1 MAKHDRT
8 GRQHRQ
14 WLEEARKHQKRGDLE
29 GMLSALL
36 RLPPP
41 LREELLP
48 SGAALFRQAVR
59 EQHRRGSW
67 RTLSTQA
74 VRADAEP
81 GLVERGAAPEE
92 AWATYWPLV
101 WAAGRARDWERARRL
116 WQPLTDPARAHAPLL
131 AGAMDGWLS
140 SEGSPAPEL
149 IAPALE
155 HLPPVDSLLGIE
167 PPSQRVSLPP
177 PRSLE
182 EVEGALLALC
192 ALEPF
197 PVFAHHTEAWA
208 RAAPAEVARAIWALA
223 GQLAA
228 RALWLRAAEGKGH
241 AALSEPASLLARAV
255 REGGAPEAL
264 STPTLQALR
273 VVAAGLARTVVSRIE
288 DAEPLCTL
296 AQAAALQPWA
306 QPWVVQAVSGLRFE
320 GAALPRA
327 LGLYQDLL
335 ARSANAP
342 LWASAFLAWCEQN
355 PQAPNAPGW
364 LQEGL
369 GRLVAT
375 EASSLL
381 SWLGGAVPSARMELI
396 ECVASTCAPDLV
408 ESWVEVCWEGANEEL
423 RRELSEAVRILL
435 ERSRMKQGGRQ
446 LERLLRGARSLEDAE
461 RMLMGVEGA
470 MEQVYASMELTGDGL
485 RIWRRFAPR
494 VLTYQVEFLEEAVRH
509 ASSDAEAWDAAV
521 RYLEAHPGDMGHLEA
536 LRTMEM
542 FGRET
547 LARRILERWLE
558 RRATHVPA
566 LAEAAVAA
574 GRMNTPC
581 KYLHPVLEAFMR
593 ALAEQL
599 PARQAPVV
607 EQAKALAHEHGYRL
621 RKRRASRKKKAAS
634 TTARR
639 ASRSKK
645 KPAAE
650 GAAPPEESGRSPP
663 KAVSPEEGKEGS

>member
-1 MAKHDRT
+1 MVKHDRT

-14 WLEEARKHQKRGDLE
+14 WLEEARKYQKRGDLD

-48 SGAALFRQAVR
+48 SAASLFRQAVR
-59 EQHRRGSW
+59 EQHRRGAWS
-67 RTLSTQA
+67 TLGTQA
-74 VRADAEP
+74 MRADAEP
-81 GLVERGAAPEE
+81 GLVERGVAAEE

-116 WQPLTDPARAHAPLL
+116 WQPLTGPARAHASLL
-131 AGAMDGWLS
+131 ARTMEGWLS
-140 SEGSPAPEL
+140 SEGNPAPEL

-155 HLPPVDSLLGIE
+155 RLPPVDERLGME

-177 PRSLE
+177 PRSLQ

-197 PVFAHHTEAWA
+197 PVFASRAEAWA
-208 RAAPAEVARAIWALA
+208 RAAPTEVARAVWELA

-228 RALWLRAAEGKGH
+228 RELWLRVAEGKGH
-241 AALSEPASLLARAV
+241 AALAEPASLLARAV

-264 STPTLQALR
+264 SAPTLQALR
-273 VVAAGLARTVVSRIE
+273 VVAAGLARTVISRIE

-296 AQAAALQPWA
+296 AQAAALQPSA
-306 QPWVVQAVSGLRFE
+306 QPWVVQAVSALRFE

-327 LGLYQDLL
+327 LGLYQELL
-335 ARSANAP
+335 ARMANTP
-342 LWASAFLAWCEQN
+342 LWARAFRAWGEQS
-355 PQAPNAPGW
+355 PEAPNAPGW

-375 EASSLL
+375 QASSLL
-381 SWLGGAVPSARMELI
+381 SWLGGAVPSERRELI
-396 ECVASTCAPDLV
+396 QRVASTCAPELV
-408 ESWVEVCWEGANEEL
+408 ESWVEACWEGANEEL
-423 RRELSEAVRILL
+423 RRELSEAVGILL
-435 ERSRMKQGGRQ
+435 DRSRMKQGGRQ
-446 LERLLRGARSLEDAE
+446 LERLLRGVRNMENEE
-461 RMLMGVEGA
+461 RMRRGVVGA
-470 MEQVYASMELTGDGL
+470 LEQVYSSMKLTGDGL

-521 RYLEAHPGDMGHLEA
+521 RYLEAHPGDTGHLEA
-536 LRTMEM
+536 IRTMEAS
-542 FGRET
+542 GQEA

-558 RRATHVPA
+558 RRAAQVLA
-566 LAEAAVAA
+566 LAEAVMAA

-581 KYLHPVLEAFMR
+581 EYLHPVLEAFMR

-599 PARQAPVV
+599 PALQAPVV
-607 EQAKALAHEHGYRL
+607 EQARALAHEHGYRL

-645 KPAAE
+645 KPAGE
-650 GAAPPEESGRSPP
+650 GA
-663 KAVSPEEGKEGS
+663 KAVSPEEGEESS

>member
-1 MAKHDRT
+1 MVKHDRT

-14 WLEEARKHQKRGDLE
+14 WLEDARKYQKRGDLE

-67 RTLSTQA
+67 RMLSTQA
-74 VRADAEP
+74 VHADAEP

-92 AWATYWPLV
+92 ARATYWPLV
-101 WAAGRARDWERARRL
+101 WAAGHAHDWERARRL

-131 AGAMDGWLS
+131 ARAMDGWLS
-140 SEGSPAPEL
+140 SEGNPAPEF

-167 PPSQRVSLPP
+167 PPRQRVSLPP
-177 PRSLE
+177 PRSRE

-197 PVFAHHTEAWA
+197 PVFASRAEAWA
-208 RAAPAEVARAIWALA
+208 RAAPVEVARAIWELA

-228 RALWLRAAEGKGH
+228 RELWLRAAEGKGH
-241 AALSEPASLLARAV
+241 AALSESASLLARAV

-264 STPTLQALR
+264 SAPTLQALR

-288 DAEPLCTL
+288 EAEPLCSL
-296 AQAAALQPWA
+296 ARAAALQPSA

-320 GAALPRA
+320 GPALPRA
-327 LGLYQDLL
+327 LGLYQELL

-342 LWASAFLAWCEQN
+342 LWARAFLAWCEQN
-355 PQAPNAPGW
+355 PEAPNAPGW

-369 GRLVAT
+369 GRLVST
-375 EASSLL
+375 EAPSLL
-381 SWLGGAVPSARMELI
+381 SWLGGAMPSERMKLI
-396 ECVASTCAPDLV
+396 ECVASTCAPGLV
-408 ESWVEVCWEGANEEL
+408 ESWVDVCWEDANEEL

-435 ERSRMKQGGRQ
+435 DRSRMKEGGRQ
-446 LERLLRGARSLEDAE
+446 LERLLRGARNMADAE
-461 RMLMGVEGA
+461 QLLMGVEEA
-470 MEQVYASMELTGDGL
+470 MELTGDGL

-521 RYLEAHPGDMGHLEA
+521 RYLEAHPGNTGHIEA
-536 LRTMEM
+536 LRTMDVS
-542 FGRET
+542 GREA

-558 RRATHVPA
+558 RRAANVLA
-566 LAEAAVAA
+566 LAEAVVAA

-581 KYLHPVLEAFMR
+581 KYLHPVLKAFML
-593 ALAEQL
+593 ALLEQL
-599 PARQAPVV
+599 PAVHAPVV
-607 EQAKALAHEHGYRL
+607 EQARVLAHEHGYRL
-621 RKRRASRKKKAAS
+621 RKRGASRKKKAAS
-634 TTARR
+634 ATARR
-639 ASRSKK
+639 TSRSKK
-645 KPAAE
+645 KS
-650 GAAPPEESGRSPP
+650 ESSPP
-663 KAVSPEEGKEGS
+663 KAVSPEDGEESS

>member
-1 MAKHDRT
+1 
-8 GRQHRQ
+8 
-14 WLEEARKHQKRGDLE
+14 
-29 GMLSALL
+29 
-36 RLPPP
+36 
-41 LREELLP
+41 
-48 SGAALFRQAVR
+48 
-59 EQHRRGSW
+59 
-67 RTLSTQA
+67 
-74 VRADAEP
+74 
-81 GLVERGAAPEE
+81 
-92 AWATYWPLV
+92 
-101 WAAGRARDWERARRL
+101 
-116 WQPLTDPARAHAPLL
+116 
-131 AGAMDGWLS
+131 
-140 SEGSPAPEL
+140 
-149 IAPALE
+149 
-155 HLPPVDSLLGIE
+155 
-167 PPSQRVSLPP
+167 SQRVSLPP

-192 ALEPF
+192 ALKPF
-197 PVFAHHTEAWA
+197 PVFASRAEAWA
-208 RAAPAEVARAIWALA
+208 RAAPAEVARAVWELA

-228 RALWLRAAEGKGH
+228 RELWLRAAEVKGH
-241 AALSEPASLLARAV
+241 AALSEPASLLALAV

-264 STPTLQALR
+264 SAPTLQALR

-296 AQAAALQPWA
+296 AQAAALQPSA

-327 LGLYQDLL
+327 LGLYQELL
-335 ARSANAP
+335 ARIANAP
-342 LWASAFLAWCEQN
+342 LWARAFLAWREQN
-355 PQAPNAPGW
+355 PEAPNAPGW

-381 SWLGGAVPSARMELI
+381 SWLGGAVPSERMELI

-408 ESWVEVCWEGANEEL
+408 ESWVDVCWEGANEEL

-435 ERSRMKQGGRQ
+435 DRSRMKQGGRQ
-446 LERLLRGARSLEDAE
+446 LERLLRGVRNMEDAE

-470 MEQVYASMELTGDGL
+470 MEQVYSSMKLTGDGL

-494 VLTYQVEFLEEAVRH
+494 VLTYRVEFLEEAVRH

-521 RYLEAHPGDMGHLEA
+521 RYLEAHPGNTGHIEA
-536 LRTMEM
+536 LRTMELS
-542 FGRET
+542 GREA

-558 RRATHVPA
+558 RRAANVLA
-566 LAEAAVAA
+566 LAEAVVAA
-574 GRMNTPC
+574 GRMSTPC

-593 ALAEQL
+593 ALSKQL
-599 PARQAPVV
+599 PALQAPVV
-607 EQAKALAHEHGYRL
+607 EQARALAHEHGYRL
-621 RKRRASRKKKAAS
+621 RKRGASRKKKAAS

-650 GAAPPEESGRSPP
+650 GAAPPKESERSPP
-663 KAVSPEEGKEGS
+663 KAVSPEEGEESS

>member
-1 MAKHDRT
+1 MVKHDRT

-14 WLEEARKHQKRGDLE
+14 LLEEARKYQKRGDVE

-67 RTLSTQA
+67 GALGTQA

-81 GLVERGAAPEE
+81 SLVERGVPPEE
-92 AWATYWPLV
+92 ACATYWPLV

-116 WQPLTDPARAHAPLL
+116 WQPLTGPARAHAPLL
-131 AGAMDGWLS
+131 AGAMDDWLS
-140 SEGSPAPEL
+140 SEGSPAPER

-155 HLPPVDSLLGIE
+155 HLSPVDSLLGIE

-197 PVFAHHTEAWA
+197 PVFASRAEAWA
-208 RAAPAEVARAIWALA
+208 RAAPAEVARAVWELA

-228 RALWLRAAEGKGH
+228 RELWLRAAGGKGH
-241 AALSEPASLLARAV
+241 ASFAEPASLLARAV
-255 REGGAPEAL
+255 REGGASEAL
-264 STPTLQALR
+264 SALTLQALR
-273 VVAAGLARTVVSRIE
+273 VAAAGLAQPVVSRLE

-296 AQAAALQPWA
+296 AQAAALQPSA

-327 LGLYQDLL
+327 LGLYQELL
-335 ARSANAP
+335 PRSMSAP
-342 LWASAFLAWCEQN
+342 LWARAFLVWCKQN
-355 PQAPNAPGW
+355 PEALNAPGW

-369 GRLVAT
+369 GRLAAT

-381 SWLGGAVPSARMELI
+381 SWLGGAVPSERMDLI
-396 ECVASTCAPDLV
+396 ECVASTCAPGLV
-408 ESWVEVCWEGANEEL
+408 ESWVDVCWEGANEEL
-423 RRELSEAVRILL
+423 RRELSEAITILL
-435 ERSRMKQGGRQ
+435 GRSRTKQGGRQ
-446 LERLLRGARSLEDAE
+446 LERLLRGVRNLEDAE
-461 RMLMGVEGA
+461 RMLMEVEGA
-470 MEQVYASMELTGDGL
+470 MEQVYSSMKLTGDGL

-494 VLTYQVEFLEEAVRH
+494 VLTYRVEFLEEAVRH
-509 ASSDAEAWDAAV
+509 ASSDAEAWAAAV
-521 RYLEAHPGDMGHLEA
+521 RYLEAHPGNTGYIEA
-536 LRTMEM
+536 LRTMEVLD
-542 FGRET
+542 REA
-547 LARRILERWLE
+547 LARRTLERWLE
-558 RRATHVPA
+558 GRAANVLA

-581 KYLHPVLEAFMR
+581 KYLHPVLEAFMQ

-599 PARQAPVV
+599 PASHAPVV
-607 EQAKALAHEHGYRL
+607 EQAQTLAHKHGYRL
-621 RKRRASRKKKAAS
+621 RKRGASRKKKAAS
-634 TTARR
+634 TPGHRT
-639 ASRSKK
+639 SRSKK
-645 KPAAE
+645 K
-650 GAAPPEESGRSPP
+650 SGRSPS
-663 KAVSPEEGKEGS
+663 KAVSPEDGEESS

>member
-1 MAKHDRT
+1 MVKHDRT

-14 WLEEARKHQKRGDLE
+14 WLEEARKYEKRGDLE

-59 EQHRRGSW
+59 EQHRRSSW
-67 RTLSTQA
+67 GTLGTQA

-92 AWATYWPLV
+92 TCATYWPLV

-116 WQPLTDPARAHAPLL
+116 WQPLTGPARAHAPLL
-131 AGAMDGWLS
+131 AQAMDDWLS

-197 PVFAHHTEAWA
+197 PVFASRAEAWA
-208 RAAPAEVARAIWALA
+208 RAAPAEVARAVWELA

-228 RALWLRAAEGKGH
+228 RELWLRAAEGKGH

-255 REGGAPEAL
+255 REGGAPESL
-264 STPTLQALR
+264 SAPTLQALR
-273 VVAAGLARTVVSRIE
+273 VVAAGLARPVVSRLE

-296 AQAAALQPWA
+296 AQAAALQPSA

-327 LGLYQDLL
+327 LGLYQELL
-335 ARSANAP
+335 PRSMNVP
-342 LWASAFLAWCEQN
+342 LWARAFLAWCEQN
-355 PQAPNAPGW
+355 PEAPNAPGW

-381 SWLGGAVPSARMELI
+381 SWLGGAEPSERMELL

-408 ESWVEVCWEGANEEL
+408 ESWVDVCWEGASEEL
-423 RRELSEAVRILL
+423 RRELSEAISILL
-435 ERSRMKQGGRQ
+435 NRSRMKQGGRQ
-446 LERLLRGARSLEDAE
+446 LERLLRDVRSLEDAE
-461 RMLMGVEGA
+461 RLMEVEGA
-470 MEQVYASMELTGDGL
+470 MEQIYSSMKLIGDGL
-485 RIWRRFAPR
+485 RIWRRFAPK
-494 VLTYQVEFLEEAVRH
+494 VLTYQVQFLEEAVRH
-509 ASSDAEAWDAAV
+509 ASSDAQAWDAAM
-521 RYLEAHPGDMGHLEA
+521 RYLEAHPGNTGYIEA
-536 LRTMEM
+536 LRTMVM
-542 FGRET
+542 FERKA
-547 LARRILERWLE
+547 LARHILERWLE
-558 RRATHVPA
+558 GLAANVLA
-566 LAEAAVAA
+566 LAEAVVAA
-574 GRMNTPC
+574 GRMDTPC
-581 KYLHPVLEAFMR
+581 EYLHPVLEAFMR

-599 PARQAPVV
+599 PASHAPVV
-607 EQAKALAHEHGYRL
+607 EQAQALANKHGYRL
-621 RKRRASRKKKAAS
+621 RKRGASRKKKDAS
-634 TTARR
+634 TTGRR

-645 KPAAE
+645 K
-650 GAAPPEESGRSPP
+650 SGGSPS
-663 KAVSPEEGKEGS
+663 KAVSPEEGEESS

>member
-1 MAKHDRT
+1 MVKHDRT

-36 RLPPP
+36 RLPPS

-48 SGAALFRQAVR
+48 SGAALLRQAVR

-67 RTLSTQA
+67 RTLSTLA
-74 VRADAEP
+74 VRVDAEP

-116 WQPLTDPARAHAPLL
+116 WQPLTGPTRAHAPLL
-131 AGAMDGWLS
+131 ARAMDGWLS
-140 SEGSPAPEL
+140 SDGSPSPEL

-155 HLPPVDSLLGIE
+155 RLPPVDSLLGIE

-177 PRSLE
+177 PRSLD
-182 EVEGALLALC
+182 EVEGALLALR

-197 PVFAHHTEAWA
+197 PVFASRAEAWA
-208 RAAPAEVARAIWALA
+208 RAAPAEVARAIWELA

-228 RALWLRAAEGKGH
+228 RELWLRAAEGKEH
-241 AALSEPASLLARAV
+241 AALSESASLLARAV
-255 REGGAPEAL
+255 REGGALEAL
-264 STPTLQALR
+264 SVPTLQALR
-273 VVAAGLARTVVSRIE
+273 VVAAGLAQTVISRIE

-296 AQAAALQPWA
+296 AQATALQPSA
-306 QPWVVQAVSGLRFE
+306 QPWVAQAMSGFRFE

-327 LGLYQDLL
+327 LGLYQELL
-335 ARSANAP
+335 ARIADAP
-342 LWASAFLAWCEQN
+342 LWARAFLAWCEQN
-355 PQAPNAPGW
+355 PEAPNAPGW

-375 EASSLL
+375 KASSLL
-381 SWLGGAVPSARMELI
+381 SWLGGAVPSERMELI

-408 ESWVEVCWEGANEEL
+408 ESWVDVCWEGASEEL

-435 ERSRMKQGGRQ
+435 DRSRMKQGGRQ
-446 LERLLRGARSLEDAE
+446 LERLLRGVRSLEDAE
-461 RMLMGVEGA
+461 RMLMEVEGA
-470 MEQVYASMELTGDGL
+470 MEQVYSSMKLTGDGL

-494 VLTYQVEFLEEAVRH
+494 VLTYQVEFLEVAVRQ
-509 ASSDAEAWDAAV
+509 AVSDAEAWDAAV
-521 RYLEAHPGDMGHLEA
+521 RYLEAHPGNTGHIEA
-536 LRTMEM
+536 LRAMELS
-542 FGRET
+542 GREA

-558 RRATHVPA
+558 RRTANVLA
-566 LAEAAVAA
+566 LAEAVVAA

-593 ALAEQL
+593 ALSEQL
-599 PARQAPVV
+599 PALQAPVV
-607 EQAKALAHEHGYRL
+607 EQARALAHKHGYRL
-621 RKRRASRKKKAAS
+621 RKRGASRKKKAAS

-645 KPAAE
+645 KPAAKD
-650 GAAPPEESGRSPP
+650 AAPPEKSERSPP
-663 KAVSPEEGKEGS
+663 KAVSPKDGEESS

>member
-14 WLEEARKHQKRGDLE
+14 WLEEARKYQKRGDLE

-48 SGAALFRQAVR
+48 SGAVLFRQAVR

-67 RTLSTQA
+67 GTLGTQA

-81 GLVERGAAPEE
+81 GLVERGATPEE
-92 AWATYWPLV
+92 ALATYWPLV

-116 WQPLTDPARAHAPLL
+116 WQPLTGPARAHAPLL

-155 HLPPVDSLLGIE
+155 HLTPVDALLGIE
-167 PPSQRVSLPP
+167 PPRQHVSLPP

-197 PVFAHHTEAWA
+197 PVFASRAEAWA
-208 RAAPAEVARAIWALA
+208 RAAPAEVARAVWELA

-228 RALWLRAAEGKGH
+228 RELWLRAAEGKGH
-241 AALSEPASLLARAV
+241 APLAEPASLLARAV
-255 REGGAPEAL
+255 REGGASEAL
-264 STPTLQALR
+264 SAPTLQALR
-273 VVAAGLARTVVSRIE
+273 VVAAGLARPVVSRLE

-296 AQAAALQPWA
+296 AQAAALQPSA

-327 LGLYQDLL
+327 LGLYQELL
-335 ARSANAP
+335 ARSTNAL
-342 LWASAFLAWCEQN
+342 LWARAFLAWCEQN
-355 PQAPNAPGW
+355 PEAPNAPGW

-369 GRLVAT
+369 GRLLST

-381 SWLGGAVPSARMELI
+381 SWLGGAVPSERMELI
-396 ECVASTCAPDLV
+396 ECVASTCAPALV
-408 ESWVEVCWEGANEEL
+408 ESWVDACWEGANEEL
-423 RRELSEAVRILL
+423 RRALSEAIVILL
-435 ERSRMKQGGRQ
+435 GRSRLKQGEGQ
-446 LERLLRGARSLEDAE
+446 LERLLRGVGNLQDME
-461 RMLMGVEGA
+461 RMLREVEGA
-470 MEQVYASMELTGDGL
+470 VEQVYSSMKLTGDGL

-494 VLTYQVEFLEEAVRH
+494 VLTYRVEFLEEAVRH
-509 ASSDAEAWDAAV
+509 ASSDAEAWEATV
-521 RYLEAHPGDMGHLEA
+521 RYLEAHPGNTGHIEA
-536 LRTMEM
+536 LRTMEVLE
-542 FGRET
+542 REV

-558 RRATHVPA
+558 GRAANVLA

-599 PARQAPVV
+599 PAPHAPVV
-607 EQAKALAHEHGYRL
+607 EQAQALAHKHGFRL
-621 RKRRASRKKKAAS
+621 RKRGASRKKKAAS
-634 TTARR
+634 TKGHR

-645 KPAAE
+645 K
-650 GAAPPEESGRSPP
+650 SGSSPS
-663 KAVSPEEGKEGS
+663 KAVSPEDGEESS

>member
-1 MAKHDRT
+1 MVKHDRT

-14 WLEEARKHQKRGDLE
+14 WLEEARKYQKRGDLE
-29 GMLSALL
+29 GILSALL

-48 SGAALFRQAVR
+48 SAAALFRQAVR
-59 EQHRRGSW
+59 EQHRRGAWS
-67 RTLSTQA
+67 TLSTQA
-74 VRADAEP
+74 VRVDAEP
-81 GLVERGAAPEE
+81 GLVEKDAAPEE

-116 WQPLTDPARAHAPLL
+116 WQPLTGPARAHAPLL
-131 AGAMDGWLS
+131 AGTMEGWLS
-140 SEGSPAPEL
+140 SEGSPAPEI

-155 HLPPVDSLLGIE
+155 RLPPVDSRLGIE

-197 PVFAHHTEAWA
+197 PVFASRAEAWA
-208 RAAPAEVARAIWALA
+208 RAAPAEVARAIWELA

-228 RALWLRAAEGKGH
+228 RELWLRAAEGKGH
-241 AALSEPASLLARAV
+241 TALSEPASLLARAV

-264 STPTLQALR
+264 SAPTFQALR
-273 VVAAGLARTVVSRIE
+273 VVAAGLGRTVVSRIE
-288 DAEPLCTL
+288 DAEPLCAL
-296 AQAAALQPWA
+296 AQAAALQPSA
-306 QPWVVQAVSGLRFE
+306 RPWVVQAVSGLRFE
-320 GAALPRA
+320 GAARPRA
-327 LGLYQDLL
+327 LGLYQELL

-342 LWASAFLAWCEQN
+342 LWARAFLAWCEQN
-355 PQAPNAPGW
+355 PEAPNAPGW

-381 SWLGGAVPSARMELI
+381 SWLGGAVPSERRELI
-396 ECVASTCAPDLV
+396 ECVASACAPDLV
-408 ESWVEVCWEGANEEL
+408 ESWVDVCWEGASEEL
-423 RRELSEAVRILL
+423 RRELSEAIRILL
-435 ERSRMKQGGRQ
+435 DRSRLKQEGRQ
-446 LERLLRGARSLEDAE
+446 LGRLLRGARNMEDAE
-461 RMLMGVEGA
+461 RMLMEVEGA
-470 MEQVYASMELTGDGL
+470 MEQVYSSMKLTGDGL

-521 RYLEAHPGDMGHLEA
+521 RYLEAHPGNPGHIEA
-536 LRTMEM
+536 IRTMDVL
-542 FGRET
+542 GREA
-547 LARRILERWLE
+547 LARRILDRWLE
-558 RRATHVPA
+558 RRAAHVLA

-574 GRMNTPC
+574 GGMNTPC

-599 PARQAPVV
+599 PAPQAPVV
-607 EQAKALAHEHGYRL
+607 EQARALAHEHGYQL
-621 RKRRASRKKKAAS
+621 RKRRASRKKAAS
-634 TTARR
+634 TPARR

-650 GAAPPEESGRSPP
+650 GAAPSKESGRSPP
-663 KAVSPEEGKEGS
+663 KAVPPEEGEESS

>member
-1 MAKHDRT
+1 MGKHDRT

-14 WLEEARKHQKRGDLE
+14 WLEEARKYQKRGDLE

-48 SGAALFRQAVR
+48 SGAALLRQAVR

-67 RTLSTQA
+67 STLSTQA
-74 VRADAEP
+74 VRVDAEP

-131 AGAMDGWLS
+131 AEAMDGWLS

-155 HLPPVDSLLGIE
+155 RLPPVDSRLGIE
-167 PPSQRVSLPP
+167 PPSQRVSPPP

-197 PVFAHHTEAWA
+197 PVFVSRAEAWA
-208 RAAPAEVARAIWALA
+208 RAAPTEVARAIWELA

-228 RALWLRAAEGKGH
+228 RELWLRASEGKGH
-241 AALSEPASLLARAV
+241 AALSEPASLLARVV
-255 REGGAPEAL
+255 REGGAPQAL
-264 STPTLQALR
+264 SVPTLQALR
-273 VVAAGLARTVVSRIE
+273 VVAAGLARTVVSRLE

-296 AQAAALQPWA
+296 AQAAALQPSS

-342 LWASAFLAWCEQN
+342 LWARAFLAWCEQN
-355 PQAPNAPGW
+355 PEAPNAPGW

-381 SWLGGAVPSARMELI
+381 SWLGGAVPSERRALI

-408 ESWVEVCWEGANEEL
+408 ESWVEVCWEGASEEL
-423 RRELSEAVRILL
+423 RREFSEAVRILL
-435 ERSRMKQGGRQ
+435 DRGRMKQEGRQ
-446 LERLLRGARSLEDAE
+446 LERLLRGARNMEEAE
-461 RMLMGVEGA
+461 RMLLELEEAM
-470 MEQVYASMELTGDGL
+470 MEQVSSSMKLTGDGL

-494 VLTYQVEFLEEAVRH
+494 VLTYQVEFLEEAVRQ

-521 RYLEAHPGDMGHLEA
+521 RYLEAHPGNMGHLEA
-536 LRTMEM
+536 LRTMEVCA
-542 FGRET
+542 REA

-558 RRATHVPA
+558 RLADHVLA
-566 LAEAAVAA
+566 LAEAVVAA
-574 GRMNTPC
+574 GSMNTPC
-581 KYLHPVLEAFMR
+581 QYLHPVLEAFMR
-593 ALAEQL
+593 ALSEQL
-599 PARQAPVV
+599 PALKAPVV
-607 EQAKALAHEHGYRL
+607 EQARALAHEHGYKL
-621 RKRRASRKKKAAS
+621 RKRGASRKKKAAS

-639 ASRSKK
+639 ASRAKK
-645 KPAAE
+645 
-650 GAAPPEESGRSPP
+650 ESESSPP
-663 KAVSPEEGKEGS
+663 KAGSPEEGEESS

>member
-1 MAKHDRT
+1 MVKHDRT

-14 WLEEARKHQKRGDLE
+14 WLEEARKYQKRGDLE

-48 SGAALFRQAVR
+48 SAADLFRQAVR

-67 RTLSTQA
+67 RTLSNLA
-74 VRADAEP
+74 VRVDTEP
-81 GLVERGAAPEE
+81 GLVERGTTPEE

-101 WAAGRARDWERARRL
+101 WATGRARDWERARRL
-116 WQPLTDPARAHAPLL
+116 WQPLSAPARAHAPLL

-149 IAPALE
+149 IAPALDR
-155 HLPPVDSLLGIE
+155 LPLVDSLLGIE
-167 PPSQRVSLPP
+167 PQSQRVSLPP

-197 PVFAHHTEAWA
+197 PVFASRAEAWA
-208 RAAPAEVARAIWALA
+208 RAAPAEIARAVWELA

-228 RALWLRAAEGKGH
+228 RELWLRAAEGKGH

-264 STPTLQALR
+264 SAPTLQALR
-273 VVAAGLARTVVSRIE
+273 VVATGLARTVVSRIE
-288 DAEPLCTL
+288 DAEPLCAL
-296 AQAAALQPWA
+296 AQAATLQPSA
-306 QPWVVQAVSGLRFE
+306 QAWVVQAVSGLRFE

-327 LGLYQDLL
+327 LGLYQELL
-335 ARSANAP
+335 TRTANAP
-342 LWASAFLAWCEQN
+342 LWARAFLAWCEQN
-355 PQAPNAPGW
+355 PEAPNAPGW

-375 EASSLL
+375 ESSSLL
-381 SWLGGAVPSARMELI
+381 SWLGGAAPSERMELI

-408 ESWVEVCWEGANEEL
+408 ESWVDVCWEGASEEL

-435 ERSRMKQGGRQ
+435 DRSRMKQGGRQ
-446 LERLLRGARSLEDAE
+446 LERLLRGARNIEDAE
-461 RMLMGVEGA
+461 RMLMELEGA
-470 MEQVYASMELTGDGL
+470 MEQAYSLMKLTGDGL

-494 VLTYQVEFLEEAVRH
+494 VLTYQVEFLEEAVRQ

-521 RYLEAHPGDMGHLEA
+521 RYLEAHPGNTGHIEA
-536 LRTMEM
+536 IRTMELS
-542 FGRET
+542 GREA

-558 RRATHVPA
+558 RRAAHVQA
-566 LAEAAVAA
+566 LAEAVVAA
-574 GRMNTPC
+574 ERMNTPC
-581 KYLHPVLEAFMR
+581 KYLHPVMEAFMR

-599 PARQAPVV
+599 PALHSPVV
-607 EQAKALAHEHGYRL
+607 EQARALAHKHGFRL
-621 RKRRASRKKKAAS
+621 RKRGASRKKKAAS
-634 TTARR
+634 TPARR

-645 KPAAE
+645 KPAAK
-650 GAAPPEESGRSPP
+650 GTAPRKESERSPP
-663 KAVSPEEGKEGS
+663 KAVSPEEGEESS

>member
-1 MAKHDRT
+1 MVKHDRT

-14 WLEEARKHQKRGDLE
+14 WLEEARKYQKRGDLE

-48 SGAALFRQAVR
+48 SAAALFRQTVR

-67 RTLSTQA
+67 GMLGILAMRVDT
-74 VRADAEP
+74 EP

-116 WQPLTDPARAHAPLL
+116 WQPLTGPARAHAPLL
-131 AGAMDGWLS
+131 AGAMDDWLS
-140 SEGSPAPEL
+140 AQGSPAPEL
-149 IAPALE
+149 ITPALE
-155 HLPPVDSLLGIE
+155 RLPPVESLLGIE

-182 EVEGALLALC
+182 EVEGALLSLC

-197 PVFAHHTEAWA
+197 PVFASRAEAWA
-208 RAAPAEVARAIWALA
+208 RAAPAEVARAIWELA

-228 RALWLRAAEGKGH
+228 RELWLRAAEGKER
-241 AALSEPASLLARAV
+241 AAFSEPASLLARAV
-255 REGGAPEAL
+255 REGGAPQAL
-264 STPTLQALR
+264 SASTLQALR
-273 VVAAGLARTVVSRIE
+273 VVAAGLAQTVVSRIE

-296 AQAAALQPWA
+296 AQAAALQPSA
-306 QPWVVQAVSGLRFE
+306 QPWVVLAVSGLRFE
-320 GAALPRA
+320 GAALSRA
-327 LGLYQDLL
+327 LGLYQELL
-335 ARSANAP
+335 ARSTNAP
-342 LWASAFLAWCEQN
+342 LWARAFLAWCEQN
-355 PQAPNAPGW
+355 PEAPNAPGW
-364 LQEGL
+364 LQDGL

-381 SWLGGAVPSARMELI
+381 SWLGGATPSERMKLV
-396 ECVASTCAPDLV
+396 ECVASTGAPALV
-408 ESWVEVCWEGANEEL
+408 ESWVDVCWEGANEEL

-435 ERSRMKQGGRQ
+435 DRSRMKQGGRQ
-446 LERLLRGARSLEDAE
+446 LERLLRGVRNMEDAE
-461 RMLMGVEGA
+461 RMLMGVEEA
-470 MEQVYASMELTGDGL
+470 MEQVYSSMKLTGDGL

-509 ASSDAEAWDAAV
+509 ASSDDEAWDAAV
-521 RYLEAHPGDMGHLEA
+521 RYLEAHPGDAGHIEA
-536 LRTMEM
+536 LRTMEI
-542 FGRET
+542 FGREA
-547 LARRILERWLE
+547 LARRILDRWLE
-558 RRATHVPA
+558 RRAANVLA
-566 LAEAAVAA
+566 LAEAVVAA
-574 GRMNTPC
+574 GRMSTPC
-581 KYLHPVLEAFMR
+581 EYLHPVLEAFMR
-593 ALAEQL
+593 ALSEQL
-599 PARQAPVV
+599 PALHAPVV
-607 EQAKALAHEHGYRL
+607 EQAQALAHKHGYRL
-621 RKRRASRKKKAAS
+621 RKRGASRKKKAAS

-650 GAAPPEESGRSPP
+650 GAAPPKEPGRSPP
-663 KAVSPEEGKEGS
+663 KAVSPEEGEESS

>member
-14 WLEEARKHQKRGDLE
+14 WLEEARKYQKRGDLE

-48 SGAALFRQAVR
+48 SAAALFRQAVR

-67 RTLSTQA
+67 STLSTQA
-74 VRADAEP
+74 VRGDAEP
-81 GLVERGAAPEE
+81 GLVERGAAPGE

-101 WAAGRARDWERARRL
+101 WAAGRTRDWERARRL
-116 WQPLTDPARAHAPLL
+116 WQPLTGPARAHAPLL
-131 AGAMDGWLS
+131 AGAMEDWLS
-140 SEGSPAPEL
+140 SEGSPSPEL
-149 IAPALE
+149 ITPALE
-155 HLPPVDSLLGIE
+155 RLPPVDSRLGIE

-197 PVFAHHTEAWA
+197 PVFASRAEAWA
-208 RAAPAEVARAIWALA
+208 RAAPAEVARAVWELA

-228 RALWLRAAEGKGH
+228 RELWLRAAEGKGH

-255 REGGAPEAL
+255 REGRAPEAL
-264 STPTLQALR
+264 SAPTLQALR
-273 VVAAGLARTVVSRIE
+273 VVAAGLAQPVVSRIE

-296 AQAAALQPWA
+296 AQAAALQPSA

-327 LGLYQDLL
+327 LGLYQELL
-335 ARSANAP
+335 ARSANVP
-342 LWASAFLAWCEQN
+342 LWARAFLAWSEQN
-355 PQAPNAPGW
+355 PEAPHAPRW

-369 GRLVAT
+369 GRLVAM

-381 SWLGGAVPSARMELI
+381 SWLGGAVPSERRELI
-396 ECVASTCAPDLV
+396 ECVATTCTPDLV
-408 ESWVEVCWEGANEEL
+408 ASWVEVCWEGANEEL
-423 RRELSEAVRILL
+423 RRGLSEAVRILL
-435 ERSRMKQGGRQ
+435 DRSRMKEEGRK
-446 LERLLRGARSLEDAE
+446 LERLLRGARNLEDAA
-461 RMLMGVEGA
+461 RVLMEVEGA
-470 MEQVYASMELTGDGL
+470 IEQVSSSMKLTGDGL

-494 VLTYQVEFLEEAVRH
+494 VLTYQVEFLEEAVRQ

-521 RYLEAHPGDMGHLEA
+521 RYLEAHPGNTGHLEA
-536 LRTMEM
+536 LRTMELS
-542 FGRET
+542 GREA

-558 RRATHVPA
+558 RRAANVLA
-566 LAEAAVAA
+566 IAEAVMAA
-574 GRMNTPC
+574 ERMDTPC

-593 ALAEQL
+593 ALAEQV
-599 PARQAPVV
+599 PALQAPVV
-607 EQAKALAHEHGYRL
+607 EQARALAQAHGFRL
-621 RKRRASRKKKAAS
+621 RKRRASRKKKAAG
-634 TTARR
+634 TPARR

-650 GAAPPEESGRSPP
+650 GAAPPKESGRSPP
-663 KAVSPEEGKEGS
+663 KAASPEEGEESS

>member
-14 WLEEARKHQKRGDLE
+14 WLEEARKYQKRGDLE

-48 SGAALFRQAVR
+48 SGAALLRQSVR
-59 EQHRRGSW
+59 ENHRRGSW
-67 RTLSTQA
+67 RTLGTQA
-74 VRADAEP
+74 VHADAEP

-116 WQPLTDPARAHAPLL
+116 WRPLTDPARAHAPLL
-131 AGAMDGWLS
+131 ARAMEGWLS
-140 SEGSPAPEL
+140 SEGSPSPEL

-155 HLPPVDSLLGIE
+155 HLPPVDPLLGIE
-167 PPSQRVSLPP
+167 PPSQRVSPPP

-197 PVFAHHTEAWA
+197 PVFASRAEAWA
-208 RAAPAEVARAIWALA
+208 RSSPAEVARAIWELA

-228 RALWLRAAEGKGH
+228 RELWLRAAEGKGH
-241 AALSEPASLLARAV
+241 AALSEPASLLAWAV
-255 REGGAPEAL
+255 REGGAPETL
-264 STPTLQALR
+264 SAPTSQALR
-273 VVAAGLARTVVSRIE
+273 VVAAGLGRTVVSRIE
-288 DAEPLCTL
+288 DAESLCTL
-296 AQAAALQPWA
+296 AQAAALQPSA

-327 LGLYQDLL
+327 LGLYQELL

-342 LWASAFLAWCEQN
+342 LWARAFLAWCELN
-355 PQAPNAPGW
+355 PEAPNAPRW

-369 GRLVAT
+369 GRLVAMG
-375 EASSLL
+375 ASSLL
-381 SWLGGAVPSARMELI
+381 SWLGGAVPSERKELI

-408 ESWVEVCWEGANEEL
+408 ESWVEVCWEGASEEL

-435 ERSRMKQGGRQ
+435 DRSRMKQGGRK
-446 LERLLRGARSLEDAE
+446 LERLLHGARDMEDAA
-461 RMLMGVEGA
+461 RMLMEVEGA
-470 MEQVYASMELTGDGL
+470 MEQVYSSMRLTGDGL

-494 VLTYQVEFLEEAVRH
+494 VLTFQVEFLEEAVRH
-509 ASSDAEAWDAAV
+509 ASSDAEAWDVAV
-521 RYLEAHPGDMGHLEA
+521 RYLEAHPGNTGHLEA
-536 LRTMEM
+536 LRTMEVC
-542 FGRET
+542 GREA

-558 RRATHVPA
+558 RRAPHVLA
-566 LAEAAVAA
+566 LAEAVVAA
-574 GRMNTPC
+574 GGMNTPC

-593 ALAEQL
+593 ASSEQL
-599 PARQAPVV
+599 PALHAPVV
-607 EQAKALAHEHGYRL
+607 EQARALAHEHGYRL
-621 RKRRASRKKKAAS
+621 RKRGASRKKKAAS

-645 KPAAE
+645 KP
-650 GAAPPEESGRSPP
+650 ESSPP
-663 KAVSPEEGKEGS
+663 KAGSPEEGEESS

>member
-48 SGAALFRQAVR
+48 SGAALLRRAVR

-67 RTLSTQA
+67 RTLSTHA
-74 VRADAEP
+74 VYADAEP
-81 GLVERGAAPEE
+81 GLVERDAAPEE

-116 WQPLTDPARAHAPLL
+116 WQRLTDPARAHAPLL
-131 AGAMDGWLS
+131 ARTMDGWLS
-140 SEGSPAPEL
+140 SEGSPSPEF

-155 HLPPVDSLLGIE
+155 HLPPEDPRLGIE

-197 PVFAHHTEAWA
+197 PVFASRAEAWA
-208 RAAPAEVARAIWALA
+208 RAAPAEVVRAIWELA

-228 RALWLRAAEGKGH
+228 RELWLRAAEGKGH
-241 AALSEPASLLARAV
+241 AALSEPASLLARAL

-264 STPTLQALR
+264 SAPTLQALR
-273 VVAAGLARTVVSRIE
+273 VVAAGLARTVVSRLE

-296 AQAAALQPWA
+296 AQAAALQPSA

-320 GAALPRA
+320 GGALPRA
-327 LGLYQDLL
+327 LSLYQDLL

-342 LWASAFLAWCEQN
+342 LWARAFLAWCERN
-355 PQAPNAPGW
+355 PEAPNAPGW

-381 SWLGGAVPSARMELI
+381 SWLGGAVPSERRELI

-408 ESWVEVCWEGANEEL
+408 ESWVEVCWEGASEEL
-423 RRELSEAVRILL
+423 RREFSEAVRILL
-435 ERSRMKQGGRQ
+435 DRGRMKQEGRR
-446 LERLLRGARSLEDAE
+446 LERLLGGARNLEEAE
-461 RMLMGVEGA
+461 RMVMELERA
-470 MEQVYASMELTGDGL
+470 MEQASSSTKLTGDGL
-485 RIWRRFAPR
+485 RIWRRFASR
-494 VLTYQVEFLEEAVRH
+494 VLTYQVRFLEEAVRQ
-509 ASSDAEAWDAAV
+509 ASSDAEAWDAAM
-521 RYLEAHPGDMGHLEA
+521 RYLEAHPGNTGHIEA
-536 LRTMEM
+536 LRTMEL
-542 FGRET
+542 FGREA
-547 LARRILERWLE
+547 LARRIVERWLE
-558 RRATHVPA
+558 RCADQVLA
-566 LAEAAVAA
+566 LAEAVVTAE
-574 GRMNTPC
+574 RMNTPC
-581 KYLHPVLEAFMR
+581 MYLHPVLEAFMR
-593 ALAEQL
+593 SLSQQPPAL
-599 PARQAPVV
+599 PAPVV
-607 EQAKALAHEHGYRL
+607 AQARALAHEHGYQL
-621 RKRRASRKKKAAS
+621 RKRGASRKKKAAS
-634 TTARR
+634 TTERR

-645 KPAAE
+645 KPE
-650 GAAPPEESGRSPP
+650 RSLP
-663 KAVSPEEGKEGS
+663 KAVSPEEGEESN